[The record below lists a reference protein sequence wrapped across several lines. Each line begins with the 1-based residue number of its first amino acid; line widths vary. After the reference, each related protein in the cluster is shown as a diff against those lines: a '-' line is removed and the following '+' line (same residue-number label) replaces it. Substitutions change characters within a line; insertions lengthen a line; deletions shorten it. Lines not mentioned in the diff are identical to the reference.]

1 MSKQVD
7 IKLVNYVLLPQ
18 VVYDVSKLTALS
30 QELEN
35 VVDSRKFSEAYE
47 VKRESGPKG
56 FIVIQPTTFLHRLLF
71 RG

>member
-1 MSKQVD
+1 MHT
-7 IKLVNYVLLPQ
+7 KLVHYVLFLQ

-47 VKRESGPKG
+47 VKLELGLQG
-56 FIVIQPTTFLHRLLF
+56 FTSIRPTYWHQFLHRLLS
-71 RG
+71 RE